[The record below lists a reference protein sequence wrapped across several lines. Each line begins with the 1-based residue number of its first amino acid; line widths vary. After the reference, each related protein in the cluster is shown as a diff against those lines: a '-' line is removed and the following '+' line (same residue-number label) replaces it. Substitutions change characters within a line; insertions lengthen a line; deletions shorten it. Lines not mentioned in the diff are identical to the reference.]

1 MNTWHI
7 LATNRIEEIVLESRE
22 QTEAW
27 FIKQRAVLI
36 SQLCPHAIIVVRDCD
51 ENDRWAYEDGREIDL

>member
-7 LATNRIEEIVLESRE
+7 LATDRIEKIVLESRE

-27 FIKQRAVLI
+27 FKQRAVVI
-36 SQLCPHAIIVVRDCD
+36 SQLCPHAIIVVRDWN
-51 ENDRWAYEDGREIDL
+51 EVDRWAYEDGREIEI

>member
-7 LATNRIEEIVLESRE
+7 LATDRIEKIVLESRE

-27 FIKQRAVLI
+27 VKQRAVGI

-51 ENDRWAYEDGREIDL
+51 ENDRWAYEDGIEIDL